1 MKELNEVLQDWEAV
15 IGLEIHTE
23 LTALDTKM
31 FCGCKLSHDDEPNA
45 NVCPV
50 CLGLPGALPVPN
62 RQAIRSIV
70 KAGLATNCQIMR
82 HSMFYRKHYFYPDMA
97 KNFQTTQGPVAFCM
111 HGHLDLEVTGRGAAE
126 RPACAFGDAE
136 AASLASAS
144 ANAVGLSTQMSAQMP
159 EGGAVGG
166 ATGAGAGAAAAGGA
180 LAAMSGYDTANLAVP
195 VQHDD
200 GSYTVPIRIL
210 RIHMEED
217 AAKMVHVGGEEGRI
231 TDAAESLIDYNR
243 CGTPLIELVTE
254 PDLRTPEEA
263 RLFMEKLRRIFLT
276 LGISDCSMEKGSMRC
291 DGNVSL
297 RRRGETKLGTKT
309 ELKNLNSFKAL
320 HDGLAY
326 EICRQAEVLEE
337 GGIIY
342 QETRHWEPSR
352 KRTVVMRVKETADD
366 YRLFP
371 DPDLAPFD
379 LSDDFVEGCRE
390 ELPELPDAKRA
401 RFEER
406 YGIKTADAEQLA
418 GDPET
423 AEFFEAAVAGFA
435 EALAGTDKK
444 AKKLA
449 EKSVQTVANLVINE
463 LAAYLKA
470 AGTTLADSGLT
481 PAQVASLAG
490 LLAAD
495 AISSNQAHEVFGLM
509 AETGG
514 DPEKIVD
521 ERGMRQVSDTGAL
534 QPIVD
539 QVLAACPDQAQQY
552 RDGNQKVIGY
562 LVGQCMKASR
572 GKGNPKLFNELL
584 RASLA

>member
-1 MKELNEVLQDWEAV
+1 MKELAEVLKDWEAV

-62 RQAIRSIV
+62 KRAIESIV
-70 KAGLATNCQIMR
+70 KAGLATNCQIQK

-97 KNFQTTQGPVAFCM
+97 KNFQTTQGPIAFCM

-126 RPACAFGDAE
+126 RPECAFGEDE
-136 AASLASAS
+136 AKSLASAS
-144 ANAVGLSTQMSAQMP
+144 ANAVGLSTSMNEQMP
-159 EGGAVGG
+159 ESAIHM
-166 ATGAGAGAAAAGGA
+166 AGYSADE
-180 LAAMSGYDTANLAVP
+180 LSLP
-195 VQHDD
+195 QRHED
-200 GSYTVPIRIL
+200 GSYSVPIRIL

-217 AAKMVHVGGEEGRI
+217 AAKMNHLGGEEGRI
-231 TDAAESLIDYNR
+231 TAAAESLVDYNR

-276 LGISDCSMEKGSMRC
+276 LGISDCSMEHGSMRC

-297 RRRGETKLGTKT
+297 RRRGDTRLGTKT

-342 QETRHWEPSR
+342 QETRHWESSR

-379 LSDDFVEGCRE
+379 LSDEFIEHCAS
-390 ELPELPDAKRA
+390 ELPELPDAKRD
-401 RFEER
+401 RFEGDF
-406 YGIKTADAEQLA
+406 GIKRADAELIA
-418 GDPET
+418 GDPAT
-423 AEFFEAAVAGFA
+423 AAFFERAAEG
-435 EALAGTDKK
+435 LAGK
-444 AKKLA
+444 AA
-449 EKSVQTVANLVINE
+449 QVVANLIVNE
-463 LAAYLKA
+463 MAGYLKA
-470 AGTTLADSGLT
+470 AGASLEDSGIA
-481 PAQVASLAG
+481 PAQVASLAK
-490 LLAAD
+490 LLAED
-495 AISSNQAHEVFGLM
+495 AISSNQAHEVFEAM
-509 AETGG
+509 AQSGD

-521 ERGMRQVSDTGAL
+521 ERGMRQVSDAGAL

-539 QVLAACPDQAQQY
+539 QVLANCPDQARQY
-552 RDGNQKVIGY
+552 RDGNQKVIGF

-572 GKGNPKLFNELL
+572 GSGNPKLFNELL
-584 RASLA
+584 RASLS

>member
-1 MKELNEVLQDWEAV
+1 MKELSEVLKDWEAV

-62 RQAIRSIV
+62 KRAIESIV
-70 KAGLATNCQIMR
+70 KAGLATNCQIQK

-97 KNFQTTQGPVAFCM
+97 KNFQTTQGPIAFCM

-126 RPACAFGDAE
+126 RPECAFGEDE
-136 AASLASAS
+136 AKSLASAS
-144 ANAVGLSTQMSAQMP
+144 ANAVGLSTSMNEQMP
-159 EGGAVGG
+159 ESAIHM
-166 ATGAGAGAAAAGGA
+166 AGYSADE
-180 LAAMSGYDTANLAVP
+180 LSLP
-195 VQHDD
+195 QRHED
-200 GSYTVPIRIL
+200 GSYSVPIRIL

-217 AAKMVHVGGEEGRI
+217 AAKMNHLGGEEGRI
-231 TDAAESLIDYNR
+231 TAAAESLVDYNR

-276 LGISDCSMEKGSMRC
+276 LGISDCSMEHGSMRC

-297 RRRGETKLGTKT
+297 RRRGDTRLGTKT

-379 LSDDFVEGCRE
+379 LSDEFIEHCAS
-390 ELPELPDAKRA
+390 ELPELPDAKRD
-401 RFEER
+401 RFEGDF
-406 YGIKTADAEQLA
+406 GIKRADAELIA
-418 GDPET
+418 GDPAT
-423 AEFFEAAVAGFA
+423 AAFFERAAEG
-435 EALAGTDKK
+435 LAGK
-444 AKKLA
+444 AA
-449 EKSVQTVANLVINE
+449 QVVANLIVNE
-463 LAAYLKA
+463 MAGYLKA
-470 AGTTLADSGLT
+470 AGASLEDSGIA
-481 PAQVASLAG
+481 PAQVASLAK
-490 LLAAD
+490 LLAED
-495 AISSNQAHEVFGLM
+495 AISSNQAHEVFEAM
-509 AETGG
+509 AQSGD

-521 ERGMRQVSDTGAL
+521 ERGMRQVSDAGAL

-539 QVLAACPDQAQQY
+539 QVLANCPDQARQY
-552 RDGNQKVIGY
+552 RDGNQKVIGF

-572 GKGNPKLFNELL
+572 GSGNPKLFNELL
-584 RASLA
+584 RASLS

>member
-1 MKELNEVLQDWEAV
+1 MKELSEVLKDWEAV

-62 RQAIRSIV
+62 KRAIESIV
-70 KAGLATNCQIMR
+70 KAGLATNCQIQK

-97 KNFQTTQGPVAFCM
+97 KNFQTTQGPIAFCM
-111 HGHLDLEVTGRGAAE
+111 HGHLDLEVTGHGAAE
-126 RPACAFGDAE
+126 RPECAFGEDE
-136 AASLASAS
+136 AKSLASAS
-144 ANAVGLSTQMSAQMP
+144 ANAVGLSTSMNEQMP
-159 EGGAVGG
+159 ESAIHM
-166 ATGAGAGAAAAGGA
+166 AGYSADE
-180 LAAMSGYDTANLAVP
+180 LSLP
-195 VQHDD
+195 QRHED
-200 GSYTVPIRIL
+200 GSYSVPIRIL

-217 AAKMVHVGGEEGRI
+217 AAKMNHLGGEEGRI
-231 TDAAESLIDYNR
+231 TAAAESLVDYNR

-276 LGISDCSMEKGSMRC
+276 LGISDCSMEHGSMRC

-297 RRRGETKLGTKT
+297 RRRGDTRLGTKT

-379 LSDDFVEGCRE
+379 LSDEFIEHCAS
-390 ELPELPDAKRA
+390 ELPELPDAKRD
-401 RFEER
+401 RFEGDF
-406 YGIKTADAEQLA
+406 GIKRADAELIA
-418 GDPET
+418 GDPAT
-423 AEFFEAAVAGFA
+423 AAFFEQAAEG
-435 EALAGTDKK
+435 LAGK
-444 AKKLA
+444 AA
-449 EKSVQTVANLVINE
+449 QVVANLIVNE
-463 LAAYLKA
+463 MAGYLKA
-470 AGTTLADSGLT
+470 AGTSLEDSGIA
-481 PAQVASLAG
+481 PAQVASLAK
-490 LLAAD
+490 LLAED
-495 AISSNQAHEVFGLM
+495 AISSNQAHEVFEAM
-509 AETGG
+509 AQSGD

-521 ERGMRQVSDTGAL
+521 ERGMRQVSDAGAL

-539 QVLAACPDQAQQY
+539 QVLANCPDQARQY
-552 RDGNQKVIGY
+552 RDGNQKVIGF

-572 GKGNPKLFNELL
+572 GSGNPKLFNELL
-584 RASLA
+584 RASLS

>member
-1 MKELNEVLQDWEAV
+1 MKELSEVLQDWEAV

-23 LTALDTKM
+23 LTTLETKM

-62 RQAIRSIV
+62 KRAIESIV
-70 KAGLATNCQIMR
+70 KAGLATNCEIQK

-111 HGHLDLEVTGRGAAE
+111 HGRLDLEVTGRGAAE
-126 RPACAFGDAE
+126 RPACAFGAAE
-136 AASLASAS
+136 AESLASAS
-144 ANAVGLSTQMSAQMP
+144 ANAEGLSRQMAEGLP
-159 EGGAVGG
+159 EQ
-166 ATGAGAGAAAAGGA
+166 GGA
-180 LAAMSGYDTANLAVP
+180 LAGMSSYDASELALAEL
-195 VQHDD
+195 HED

-231 TDAAESLIDYNR
+231 TAAAESLIDYNR

-276 LGISDCSMEKGSMRC
+276 IGISDCSMEKGSMRC

-297 RRRGETKLGTKT
+297 RRRGESRLGTKT
-309 ELKNLNSFKAL
+309 ELKNLNSFKSL

-326 EICRQAEVLEE
+326 EICRQAEVLEQ
-337 GGIIY
+337 GGTVY
-342 QETRHWEPSR
+342 QETRHWEPGR

-379 LSDDFVEGCRE
+379 LSDEFIEHCRA

-401 RFEER
+401 RFESEF
-406 YGIKTADAEQLA
+406 GIKRADAEQLA

-423 AEFFEAAVAGFA
+423 AAFFEAAAAG
-435 EALAGTDKK
+435 LTGK
-444 AKKLA
+444 AA
-449 EKSVQTVANLVINE
+449 QTVANLVVNE
-463 LAAYLKA
+463 LAAYLKG
-470 AGTTLADSGLT
+470 AGVALGESGIT
-481 PAQVASLAG
+481 PAQVASLAK

-495 AISSNQAHEVFGLM
+495 AIASNQAPEVFAAM
-509 AETGG
+509 AESGE
-514 DPEKIVD
+514 DPEAIVD
-521 ERGMRQVSDTGAL
+521 ARGMRQVSDAGAL
-534 QPIVD
+534 QVIVD
-539 QVLAACPDQAQQY
+539 EVLAACADQAQQY
-552 RDGNQKVIGY
+552 RDGNQKVIGF

-584 RASLA
+584 RASLEA

>member
-1 MKELNEVLQDWEAV
+1 MKELSEVLKDWEAV

-62 RQAIRSIV
+62 KRAIESIV
-70 KAGLATNCQIMR
+70 KAGLATNCQIQK

-97 KNFQTTQGPVAFCM
+97 KNFQTTQGPIAFCM

-126 RPACAFGDAE
+126 RPECAFGEDE
-136 AASLASAS
+136 AKSLASAS
-144 ANAVGLSTQMSAQMP
+144 ANAVGLSTSMNEQMP
-159 EGGAVGG
+159 ESAIHM
-166 ATGAGAGAAAAGGA
+166 AGYSAGE
-180 LAAMSGYDTANLAVP
+180 LSLP
-195 VQHDD
+195 QRHED
-200 GSYTVPIRIL
+200 GSYSVPIRIL

-217 AAKMVHVGGEEGRI
+217 AAKMNHLGGEEGRI
-231 TDAAESLIDYNR
+231 TAAAESLVDYNR

-276 LGISDCSMEKGSMRC
+276 LGISDCSMEHGSMRC

-297 RRRGETKLGTKT
+297 RRRGDTRLGTKT

-379 LSDDFVEGCRE
+379 LSDEFIEHCAS
-390 ELPELPDAKRA
+390 ELPELPDAKRD
-401 RFEER
+401 RFEGDF
-406 YGIKTADAEQLA
+406 GIKRADAELIA
-418 GDPET
+418 GDPAT
-423 AEFFEAAVAGFA
+423 AAFFEQAAEG
-435 EALAGTDKK
+435 LAGK
-444 AKKLA
+444 AA
-449 EKSVQTVANLVINE
+449 QVVANLIVNE
-463 LAAYLKA
+463 MAGYLKA
-470 AGTTLADSGLT
+470 AGTSLEDSGIA
-481 PAQVASLAG
+481 PAQVASLAK
-490 LLAAD
+490 LLAED
-495 AISSNQAHEVFGLM
+495 AISSNQAHEVFEAM
-509 AETGG
+509 AQSGD

-521 ERGMRQVSDTGAL
+521 ERGMRQVSDAGAL

-539 QVLAACPDQAQQY
+539 QVLANCPDQAQQY
-552 RDGNQKVIGY
+552 RDGNQKVIGF

-572 GKGNPKLFNELL
+572 GSGNPKLFNELL
-584 RASLA
+584 RASLS

>member
-1 MKELNEVLQDWEAV
+1 MKELAEVLKDWEAV

-23 LTALDTKM
+23 LTALETKM
-31 FCGCKLSHDDEPNA
+31 FCGCKLSHEDAPNT

-50 CLGLPGALPVPN
+50 CLGMPGALPVPN
-62 RQAIRSIV
+62 RRAIESIV
-70 KAGLATNCQIMR
+70 KAGLATNCRIQKR
-82 HSMFYRKHYFYPDMA
+82 SMFYRKHYFYPDMA

-111 HGHLDLEVTGRGAAE
+111 HGRLDLEVSGRGAAE
-126 RPACAFGDAE
+126 RPACAFGDGE

-144 ANAVGLSTQMSAQMP
+144 ANAEGLSRQMAEGLP
-159 EGGAVGG
+159 ER
-166 ATGAGAGAAAAGGA
+166 AGGA
-180 LAAMSGYDTANLAVP
+180 LAAMASYDTAALSLP
-195 VQHDD
+195 VRHED
-200 GSYTVPIRIL
+200 GSYTAPIRIL

-231 TDAAESLIDYNR
+231 GGAAESLIDYNR

-276 LGISDCSMEKGSMRC
+276 IGISDCSMEKGSMRC
-291 DGNVSL
+291 DGNVSI
-297 RRRGETKLGTKT
+297 RRRGETGLGIKT

-326 EICRQAEVLEE
+326 EICRQAEVLES
-337 GGIIY
+337 GGTIY

-379 LSDDFVEGCRE
+379 LSDEFIEHCRV
-390 ELPELPDAKRA
+390 ELPELPDAKRG
-401 RFEER
+401 RFEAVF
-406 YGIKTADAEQLA
+406 GIKRADAEQLA
-418 GDPET
+418 GDPEN
-423 AEFFEAAVAGFA
+423 ASFFEAAAAG
-435 EALAGTDKK
+435 LSGK
-444 AKKLA
+444 AA
-449 EKSVQTVANLVINE
+449 QTVANLVVNE

-470 AGTTLADSGLT
+470 AGAGLAASGIAPT
-481 PAQVASLAG
+481 QVASLAK
-490 LLAAD
+490 LLAED
-495 AISSNQAHEVFGLM
+495 AISSNQAHEVFEAM
-509 AETGG
+509 AASG
-514 DPEKIVD
+514 DDPAKIVD
-521 ERGMRQVSDTGAL
+521 ERGMRQVSDTSAL

-539 QVLAACPDQAQQY
+539 EVLAACADQAQQY
-552 RDGNQKVIGY
+552 RDGNQKVIGF

-572 GKGNPKLFNELL
+572 GTGNPKLFNELL
-584 RASLA
+584 RKALS

>member
-1 MKELNEVLQDWEAV
+1 MRELTEVLKDWEAV

-31 FCGCKLSHDDEPNA
+31 FCGCKLSHDDAPNT

-50 CLGLPGALPVPN
+50 CLGMPGALPVPN
-62 RQAIRSIV
+62 RRAIESIV
-70 KAGLATNCQIMR
+70 KAGLATNCEIQK

-111 HGHLDLEVTGRGAAE
+111 HGKLNLEVTGRGAAE
-126 RPACAFGDAE
+126 RPLCAFGDGE

-144 ANAVGLSTQMSAQMP
+144 ANAEGLSRQMAEGLP
-159 EGGAVGG
+159 ER
-166 ATGAGAGAAAAGGA
+166 AGGA
-180 LAAMSGYDTANLAVP
+180 LAGMAAYDTADLAVAER
-195 VQHDD
+195 HED

-231 TDAAESLIDYNR
+231 GGAAESLIDYNR

-276 LGISDCSMEKGSMRC
+276 IGISDCSMEKGSMRC
-291 DGNVSL
+291 DGNVSI
-297 RRRGETKLGTKT
+297 RRRGETGLGTKT

-337 GGIIY
+337 GGTIY

-371 DPDLAPFD
+371 DPDLAPLD
-379 LSDDFVEGCRE
+379 LSDEFIEHCRA
-390 ELPELPDAKRA
+390 ELPELPDAKRD
-401 RFEER
+401 RFEADF
-406 YGIKTADAEQLA
+406 GIKRADAEQLA

-423 AEFFEAAVAGFA
+423 AEFFEAAAAG
-435 EALAGTDKK
+435 LSGK
-444 AKKLA
+444 AA
-449 EKSVQTVANLVINE
+449 QTVANLVVNE
-463 LAAYLKA
+463 LAAYLKGVGVALA
-470 AGTTLADSGLT
+470 ASGIA
-481 PAQVASLAG
+481 PAQVASLAK
-490 LLAAD
+490 LLAED
-495 AISSNQAHEVFGLM
+495 AISSNQAHEVFEAM
-509 AETGG
+509 AESG
-514 DPEKIVD
+514 DDPAKIVD
-521 ERGMRQVSDTGAL
+521 ERGMRQVSDTSAL

-539 QVLAACPDQAQQY
+539 EVLAACSDQAQQY
-552 RDGNQKVIGY
+552 RDGNQKVIGF

-572 GKGNPKLFNELL
+572 GTGNPKLFNELL
-584 RASLA
+584 RQALD

>member
-1 MKELNEVLQDWEAV
+1 MKKLAEVLKDWEAV
-15 IGLEIHTE
+15 IGLEVHTE
-23 LTALDTKM
+23 LTTLETKM
-31 FCGCKLSHDDEPNA
+31 FCNCKNTHDDPPNT

-50 CLGLPGALPVPN
+50 CLGMPGALPVPN
-62 RQAIRSIV
+62 RAAIQSIV
-70 KAGLATNCQIMR
+70 MAGLATNCQIMR

-111 HGHLDLEVTGRGAAE
+111 HGHLDLEVSGEGAAE
-126 RPACAFGDAE
+126 RPAWEDVAGDGE
-136 AASLASAS
+136 
-144 ANAVGLSTQMSAQMP
+144 TP
-159 EGGAVGG
+159 ITREK
-166 ATGAGAGAAAAGGA
+166 
-180 LAAMSGYDTANLAVP
+180 
-195 VQHDD
+195 D
-200 GSYTVPIRIL
+200 GSYVAPIRIL

-217 AAKMVHVGGEEGRI
+217 AAKMVHVGGAEGRI
-231 TDAAESLIDYNR
+231 TAAAESLVDYNR

-263 RLFMEKLRRIFLT
+263 RLFMEKLRRIFVT

-309 ELKNLNSFKAL
+309 ELKNLNSFKSL

-379 LSDDFVEGCRE
+379 LDDEFIDRCRGE
-390 ELPELPDAKRA
+390 IPELPDAKRA
-401 RFEER
+401 RFETDF
-406 YGIKTADAEQLA
+406 GIKAADAEQIA
-418 GDPET
+418 GDPEF
-423 AEFFEAAVAGFA
+423 AEFFEAAAAGMA
-435 EALAGTDKK
+435 GKEA
-444 AKKLA
+444 
-449 EKSVQTVANLVINE
+449 QTVANLLVNE
-463 LAAYLKA
+463 MIAYLKS
-470 AGTTLADSGLT
+470 AGVSLAESGIA
-481 PAQVASLAG
+481 PAQVAALAK
-490 LLAAD
+490 LLVTD
-495 AISSNQAHEVFGLM
+495 AISSNQAHEVFEAM
-509 AETGG
+509 AQTGD
-514 DPEKIVD
+514 DPNKIVD
-521 ERGMRQVSDTGAL
+521 ERGMRQVSDAGAL

-539 QVLAACPDQAQQY
+539 EVLANCADQAQQY
-552 RDGNQKVIGY
+552 RDGNQKVIGF

-584 RASLA
+584 RTSLS

>member
-1 MKELNEVLQDWEAV
+1 MKELSEVLKDWEAV

-23 LTALDTKM
+23 LTTLDTKM
-31 FCGCKLSHDDEPNA
+31 FCGCKLSHEDEPNT

-62 RQAIRSIV
+62 KRAIESIV
-70 KAGLATNCQIMR
+70 KAGLATNCEIQK

-111 HGHLDLEVTGRGAAE
+111 HGRLDLEVTGKGAAE
-126 RPACAFGDAE
+126 RPACAFGSAE
-136 AASLASAS
+136 AESLASAS
-144 ANAVGLSTQMSAQMP
+144 AHADGLSRQMAEQLP
-159 EGGAVGG
+159 EK
-166 ATGAGAGAAAAGGA
+166 GGA
-180 LAAMSGYDTANLAVP
+180 LAGMSSYDASELAVAER
-195 VQHDD
+195 HED

-217 AAKMVHVGGEEGRI
+217 AAKMVHLGGAEGRI
-231 TDAAESLIDYNR
+231 TAASESLIDYNR

-276 LGISDCSMEKGSMRC
+276 IGISDCSMEKGSMRC

-297 RRRGETKLGTKT
+297 RRRGETRLGTKT
-309 ELKNLNSFKAL
+309 ELKNLNSFKSL

-326 EICRQAEVLEE
+326 EICRQSEVLEQ

-342 QETRHWEPSR
+342 QETRHWEPGR

-379 LSDDFVEGCRE
+379 LSDEFIEHCRA
-390 ELPELPDAKRA
+390 ELPELPDAKRE
-401 RFEER
+401 RFER
-406 YGIKTADAEQLA
+406 DFGIKRADAEQLA

-423 AEFFEAAVAGFA
+423 SVFFEQAASG
-435 EALAGTDKK
+435 LAGK
-444 AKKLA
+444 AA
-449 EKSVQTVANLVINE
+449 QAVANLVVNE
-463 LAAYLKA
+463 MVAYLKG
-470 AGTTLADSGLT
+470 AGVTLSESGIA
-481 PAQVASLAG
+481 PEQVASLAK
-490 LLAAD
+490 LLAD
-495 AISSNQAHEVFGLM
+495 GAISGNQAPEVLEAM
-509 AETGG
+509 AKSGE
-514 DPEKIVD
+514 DPETIVD
-521 ERGMRQVSDTGAL
+521 ARGMRQVNDTGAL

-539 QVLAACPDQAQQY
+539 QVLAACADQAQQY
-552 RDGNQKVIGY
+552 RDGNQKVIGF
-562 LVGQCMKASR
+562 LVGQCMKASH
-572 GKGNPKLFNELL
+572 GKGNPRLFNELL
-584 RASLA
+584 RAALEG

>member
-1 MKELNEVLQDWEAV
+1 MKELSEVLKDWEAV

-23 LTALDTKM
+23 LTTLDTKM

-62 RQAIRSIV
+62 KRAIEAIV
-70 KAGLATNCQIMR
+70 KAGLATNCQIQK

-97 KNFQTTQGPVAFCM
+97 KNFQTTQGPIAFCM
-111 HGHLDLEVTGRGAAE
+111 HGHLDLEVTGCGAAE
-126 RPACAFGDAE
+126 RPECVFGEDE
-136 AASLASAS
+136 AKSLASAS
-144 ANAVGLSTQMSAQMP
+144 ANAVGLSTSMNEQMP
-159 EGGAVGG
+159 ESAIHM
-166 ATGAGAGAAAAGGA
+166 AGYSADE
-180 LAAMSGYDTANLAVP
+180 LSLP
-195 VQHDD
+195 QRHED
-200 GSYTVPIRIL
+200 GSYSVPIRIL

-217 AAKMVHVGGEEGRI
+217 AAKMNHLGGEEGRI
-231 TDAAESLIDYNR
+231 TAAAESLVDYNR

-276 LGISDCSMEKGSMRC
+276 LGISDCSMEHGSMRC

-297 RRRGETKLGTKT
+297 RRRGDTRLGTKT

-379 LSDDFVEGCRE
+379 LSDEFIEHCAS
-390 ELPELPDAKRA
+390 ELPELPDAKRD
-401 RFEER
+401 RFEGDF
-406 YGIKTADAEQLA
+406 GIKRADAELIA
-418 GDPET
+418 GDPAT
-423 AEFFEAAVAGFA
+423 AAFFEQAAEG
-435 EALAGTDKK
+435 LAGK
-444 AKKLA
+444 AA
-449 EKSVQTVANLVINE
+449 QVVANLIVNE
-463 LAAYLKA
+463 MAGYLKA
-470 AGTTLADSGLT
+470 AGTSLEDSGIA
-481 PAQVASLAG
+481 PAQVASLAK
-490 LLAAD
+490 LLAED
-495 AISSNQAHEVFGLM
+495 AISSNQAHEVFEAM
-509 AETGG
+509 AQSGD

-521 ERGMRQVSDTGAL
+521 ERGMRQVSDAGAL

-539 QVLAACPDQAQQY
+539 QVLANCPDQAQQY
-552 RDGNQKVIGY
+552 RDGNQKVIGF

-572 GKGNPKLFNELL
+572 GSGNPKLFNELL
-584 RASLA
+584 RASLS